1 MAAAGISVV
10 TILKILLP
18 ILALLIAG
26 GWFFGQLAQATTAL
40 AMIQQLFQTLMSL
53 FFLMMFMGFMSQI
66 FGLFGEEF

>member
-1 MAAAGISVV
+1 MAVAGVSIA

-18 ILALLIAG
+18 ILALLVAG
-26 GWFFGQLAQATTAL
+26 GWFFGQLSQATTAL

-53 FFLMMFMGFMSQI
+53 FFLMMFMGLMSQI